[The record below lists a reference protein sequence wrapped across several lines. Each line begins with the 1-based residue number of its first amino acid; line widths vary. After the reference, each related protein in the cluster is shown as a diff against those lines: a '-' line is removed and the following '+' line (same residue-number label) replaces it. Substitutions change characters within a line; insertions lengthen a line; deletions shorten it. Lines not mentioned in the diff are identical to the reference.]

1 MIILINFYLFLCVAP
16 AWHSSHHTS
25 WLVACLSCGW
35 WSWMDQDIFKNNLHH
50 HFRSTSKITWCL
62 VWNHSWNS
70 QFLSQLKYD
79 HVRDR
84 KFSPVYTYTYT
95 RSHRELESQIL
106 VRWWTQLIMSLK
118 KIFVNVH
125 SLQMKKWTYLLLDNP
140 FYLSITAFFL

>member
-35 WSWMDQDIFKNNLHH
+35 WSWMDQDIFKNNHLHH

-79 HVRDR
+79 QVRDR
-84 KFSPVYTYTYT
+84 KFTPSLHLHIH
-95 RSHRELESQIL
+95 SF
-106 VRWWTQLIMSLK
+106 TQRTWKPNPSKMMDT
-118 KIFVNVH
+118 VNNVPEKNIC
-125 SLQMKKWTYLLLDNP
+125 QCT
-140 FYLSITAFFL
+140 FFT